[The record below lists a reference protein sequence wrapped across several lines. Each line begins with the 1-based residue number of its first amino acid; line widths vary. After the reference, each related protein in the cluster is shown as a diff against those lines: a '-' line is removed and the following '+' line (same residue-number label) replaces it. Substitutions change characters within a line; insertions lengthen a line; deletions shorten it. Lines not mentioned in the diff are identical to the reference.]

1 MKLLILGGTA
11 WLGHEVARQ
20 AIGRGHD
27 VTCVTRGVSGSVPDG
42 ASHVQSDRDDD
53 HGLAAVAAVHW
64 DAVLDVSRQ
73 PGQVK
78 RAVRDLGSAGHYVFV
93 SSASVYAD
101 HGPLGQDE
109 DAPLLPPLESE
120 VMETMETYGEAKA
133 ACEKAVLDGLGAGR
147 CMIARVG
154 LIGGPGDI
162 FGRTGYW
169 PMRFANPSVED
180 GTVLV
185 PDAPS
190 LPVQVIDVR
199 DLAAWLVQNCE
210 RQLGGFYNATG
221 ETHSFAEHIAA
232 ARELA
237 GHRGQLAAADAEWLH
252 GHGVG
257 EWAGPKSLPLW
268 LSDPDWQGMNAR
280 SNVRAKDAGLVLRP
294 LAQTLRDT
302 LEWEEST
309 GIEKPRRA
317 GLTQDEEAELI
328 TELG

>member
-1 MKLLILGGTA
+1 
-11 WLGHEVARQ
+11 
-20 AIGRGHD
+20 
-27 VTCVTRGVSGSVPDG
+27 
-42 ASHVQSDRDDD
+42 
-53 HGLAAVAAVHW
+53 
-64 DAVLDVSRQ
+64 
-73 PGQVK
+73 VK
-78 RAVRDLGSAGHYVFV
+78 RAVRDLRSADYYVFV
-93 SSASVYAD
+93 SSVSVYAN

-120 VMETMETYGEAKA
+120 VMETMERYGEAKA
-133 ACEKAVLDGLGAGR
+133 ACEKAVLEGLGAER

-162 FGRTGYW
+162 FGRTGYR
-169 PMRFANPSVED
+169 PLRFANPSVED

-185 PDAPS
+185 PNAPS

-210 RQLGGFYNATG
+210 RQLSGVYNATG
-221 ETHSFAEHIAA
+221 EKHSFAEHIAA
-232 ARELA
+232 AREVA
-237 GHRGQLAAADAEWLH
+237 GHQGRLAVADAEWLH
-252 GHGVG
+252 RHGVQ

-268 LSDPDWQGMNAR
+268 LSDPEWQGMNAR
-280 SNVRAKDAGLVLRP
+280 SNMRAKGAGLVLRP
-294 LAQTLRDT
+294 LEETLRDT

-317 GLTQDEEAELI
+317 GLTKNEEAELI

>member
-1 MKLLILGGTA
+1 MKLLVLGGTA

-20 AIGRGHD
+20 AVGRGHQ
-27 VTCVTRGVSGSVPDG
+27 VTCVTRGLSGPIPDG
-42 ASHVQSDRDDD
+42 ASHIQSDRDAD
-53 HGLAAVAAVHW
+53 HGLEAVSAVHW

-73 PGQVK
+73 PGHVK
-78 RAVRDLGSAGHYVFV
+78 RAVRDLRSADYYVFV
-93 SSASVYAD
+93 SSVSVYAN

-133 ACEKAVLDGLGAGR
+133 ACEKAVLEGLGAER

-185 PDAPS
+185 PNAPS

-210 RQLGGFYNATG
+210 GQLSGVYNATG
-221 ETHSFAEHIAA
+221 EKHSFAEHIAA
-232 ARELA
+232 AREVA
-237 GHRGQLAAADAEWLH
+237 GHQGQLAVADAEWLH
-252 GHGVG
+252 RHGVQ

-268 LSDPDWQGMNAR
+268 LSDPEWQGMNAR
-280 SNVRAKDAGLVLRP
+280 SNMRAKGAGLVLRP
-294 LAQTLRDT
+294 LEETLRDT

-317 GLTQDEEAELI
+317 GLTKNEEAELI
-328 TELG
+328 PELG

>member
-1 MKLLILGGTA
+1 M
-11 WLGHEVARQ
+11 
-20 AIGRGHD
+20 
-27 VTCVTRGVSGSVPDG
+27 P
-42 ASHVQSDRDDD
+42 
-53 HGLAAVAAVHW
+53 W
-64 DAVLDVSRQ
+64 DAVVDVSRQ

-78 RAVRDLGSAGHYVFV
+78 RSVRDLRSAGYYLFV
-93 SSASVYAD
+93 SSASVYAN

-109 DAPLLPPLESE
+109 DAPLLAPLESE

-133 ACEKAVLDGLGAGR
+133 ACEKAVREGLGADR
-147 CMIARVG
+147 CLIARVG

-169 PMRFANPSVED
+169 PMRFANPSAED

-199 DLAAWLVQNCE
+199 DLAAWLVQSCE
-210 RQLGGFYNATG
+210 RQLSGVYNVTG
-221 ETHSFAEHIAA
+221 ERHWFAEHIAE
-232 ARELA
+232 AREVA
-237 GHRGQLAAADAEWLH
+237 GHRGPLATADAAWLRR
-252 GHGVG
+252 HGVA

-268 LSDPDWQGMNAR
+268 LSDPEWQGMNAR
-280 SNVRAKDAGLVLRP
+280 SNARAKDAGLVLRP

-302 LEWEEST
+302 LEWEVST

-317 GLTQDEEAELI
+317 GLTQREEAELL
-328 TELG
+328 TELARAAADGRGGLATGQPWKS

>member
-42 ASHVQSDRDDD
+42 ASHVQSDRDDR
-53 HGLAAVAAVHW
+53 HGLDAVAAVHW
-64 DAVLDVSRQ
+64 DAVLDVSRH

-78 RAVRDLGSAGHYVFV
+78 RAVRDLRSADHYVFV
-93 SSASVYAD
+93 SSASVYAN

-109 DAPLLPPLESE
+109 DAPLLPPLESD

-133 ACEKAVLDGLGAGR
+133 ACEKAILEGMGAER

-169 PMRFANPSVED
+169 PMRLANPSVED

-185 PDAPS
+185 PNAPS

-199 DLAAWLVQNCE
+199 DLAAWLVQCCE
-210 RQLGGFYNATG
+210 KRLSGVYNATG
-221 ETHSFAEHIAA
+221 EAHSFADHIAA
-232 ARELA
+232 AREVA
-237 GHRGQLAAADAEWLH
+237 GHQGPLAAADAEWLH
-252 GHGVG
+252 RHGVG

-268 LSDPDWQGMNAR
+268 LSDPEWQGMNAR

-309 GIEKPRRA
+309 GIGKPRRA

-328 TELG
+328 AELG